1 MAYSDFTLDA
11 VVEQFGLVEKNE
23 ALFAAVQPISAS
35 DWLTETLSISQ
46 KLGVRSGTEKARSE
60 FIIAPILLELERR
73 NPNQFMIY
81 SGKSMDVDK
90 SKGLNGECDFILS
103 KGEATRVIQ
112 APIISLVE
120 AKKQDIDLGLGQ
132 CVAQMIG
139 ATLFNQ
145 QKENNVQIIYG
156 CVTTGEVWQF
166 LKLNNPHL
174 TIDSHLYFLTELE
187 IILGIFQTILDFYQE
202 KLPSHS

>member
-1 MAYSDFTLDA
+1 MAYSDFTLEA

-23 ALFAAVQPISAS
+23 ALFATVQPIPAS

-60 FIIAPILLELERR
+60 FIIVPILLELERR

-112 APIISLVE
+112 APIFSLVE

-145 QKENNVQIIYG
+145 QRENNVQTIYG
-156 CVTTGEVWQF
+156 CVTTAEVWQF
-166 LKLNNPHL
+166 LKLNNQQL
-174 TIDSHLYFLTELE
+174 TIDSHLYSLNELE
-187 IILGIFQTILDFYQE
+187 MILGIFQTILDFY
-202 KLPSHS
+202 

>member
-1 MAYSDFTLDA
+1 MAYSDFTLEA

-23 ALFAAVQPISAS
+23 ALFEAVQPILASA
-35 DWLTETLSISQ
+35 WLTETLSISQ
-46 KLGVRSGTEKARSE
+46 KLGLRSGTEKARSE
-60 FIIAPILLELERR
+60 FIIVPILLELERR

-90 SKGLNGECDFILS
+90 SKGLNGECDFIVS

-112 APIISLVE
+112 APIFSLVE

-132 CVAQMIG
+132 CVAQMLG
-139 ATLFNQ
+139 AALFNKQ
-145 QKENNVQIIYG
+145 REKNVETIYG

-166 LKLNNPHL
+166 LKLTNQYL
-174 TIDSHLYFLTELE
+174 TIDARLYFLTELE
-187 IILGIFQTILDFYQE
+187 TILGIFQIILDFY
-202 KLPSHS
+202 

>member
-23 ALFAAVQPISAS
+23 ALFAAVQPIPVS

-120 AKKQDIDLGLGQ
+120 AKKQDIDLGLGE